1 MLVYFRPARLVKR
14 ETQHLDAIGPRAA
27 IDLRGHAARPN
38 GCRAWYV
45 PGVCHRRG
53 VAAIALIYYKAGV
66 LSAPSAAGP
75 LPPSLCWP
83 CLPSFFHL
91 SLLVTFLLVAALATI
106 TFGHDDQ
113 SLHSFL
119 NDGDDLEGIEMAL
132 ASSPPIPH
140 PSSHDRHRSQRGRLH
155 LLVVHRPNPHTHLPT
170 RPHQGVVLW
179 ADTVL

>member
-1 MLVYFRPARLVKR
+1 MDVGLVCSGRV
-14 ETQHLDAIGPRAA
+14 
-27 IDLRGHAARPN
+27 
-38 GCRAWYV
+38 
-45 PGVCHRRG
+45 RRG
-53 VAAIALIYYKAGV
+53 AAIALIYYKAGV
-66 LSAPSAAGP
+66 LAAPSAAGP

-140 PSSHDRHRSQRGRLH
+140 PSSHDRHRSQRGSRSTSSSSTAPTLTPTSPRARIRA
-155 LLVVHRPNPHTHLPT
+155 LFCGPTQFCNFYHR
-170 RPHQGVVLW
+170 R
-179 ADTVL
+179 